1 MTTLSNNNASSS
13 LKIPI
18 LIALTLVSL
27 AIYFMVSKFS
37 NLTDPDLMSDF
48 KTQQPVVS
56 SSQSSEPT
64 ASIAPVDELLV
75 GLKQRLEAQP
85 DDVDGWVLL
94 SKSYYHLDRRQEAD
108 DAFEKAK
115 TLGYTGSW
123 QPLPRIDSFSQSKSS
138 SSFNSSIS
146 FKDYKIGDDIAL
158 AKNQPDETVGQ
169 AGSMEANGLKLKIS
183 LTSALQQSLSPEF
196 PVYVFVRAAEK
207 PGPPLAVV
215 RKRVAELPFE
225 LVLNDSNA
233 MMPGKTISSAEQV
246 IAGARISISGN
257 PQRQSGDYEQLSN
270 SIPSNSSKT
279 VELVINDRI

>member
-56 SSQSSEPT
+56 SSQSLEPT
-64 ASIAPVDELLV
+64 AGIAPVDELLI

-85 DDVDGWVLL
+85 DDVDGWILL

-225 LVLNDSNA
+225 LVLNDSHA

>member
-64 ASIAPVDELLV
+64 AGIAPVDELLV

-225 LVLNDSNA
+225 LVLNDSHA